1 MGVIAVTRREYVIGT
16 ASAVTAVLV
25 MVWGSRPSGG
35 SITALITWAAV
46 GILCSSIQGYVLSK
60 VWRGRDK
67 K

>member
-1 MGVIAVTRREYVIGT
+1 VTRREYVIGT

-46 GILCSSIQGYVLSK
+46 GIPSYVNLGYNVT
-60 VWRGRDK
+60 
-67 K
+67 